1 MAKKKTTVRKS
12 TRQSTYP
19 HRSSTTN
26 SKAAS
31 VSPSNASS
39 PSPPPQSDNHHHHSH
54 TAASSSSSSAS
65 SPTSPA
71 AMTTCGSSSSSR
83 RKGLPRR
90 SPSQNDPSKGIV
102 FSFRFQNDPGL
113 SMAVDIR
120 SYDQQ
125 FGPPDP
131 DSCEKADSKVAG
143 LSAGSSSLSLAGSH
157 ALLHKSVD
165 DTIKADSI
173 HGGAAGGA
181 VRMNGGHWSSDPTAY
196 RNSNVYDH
204 TRNLLILHTRKPS
217 PQAVLSGSSQAESGV
232 SPTTTTA
239 AGAQASAM
247 ATTATTATKGAVAPV
262 TTSSSP
268 PSNSNHPAAFHPYR
282 TQRRSSSSSSSQSS
296 SPTSSTSSFPS
307 TPALSQTGSSSSSS
321 SSSSSASSSPS
332 SPTSPHSLSSSSA
345 SRQQLT
351 KCGGDS
357 GLPMPLTLDALSAA
371 QSSTRFLNVR
381 GLGGA
386 SRGRRMQVILVS

>member
-1 MAKKKTTVRKS
+1 
-12 TRQSTYP
+12 
-19 HRSSTTN
+19 
-26 SKAAS
+26 
-31 VSPSNASS
+31 
-39 PSPPPQSDNHHHHSH
+39 
-54 TAASSSSSSAS
+54 
-65 SPTSPA
+65 
-71 AMTTCGSSSSSR
+71 MTTASCVSSSR

-131 DSCEKADSKVAG
+131 NSSDKMDSKAG
-143 LSAGSSSLSLAGSH
+143 PSAGSSSMSLAGSH
-157 ALLHKSVD
+157 TLLLKNNSAD
-165 DTIKADSI
+165 DTIKVSQ
-173 HGGAAGGA
+173 GGAAVAGGGT

-196 RNSNVYDH
+196 RNSNVYDQ

-217 PQAVLSGSSQAESGV
+217 PQATTAASGSSQAASGV
-232 SPTTTTA
+232 SSTATA
-239 AGAQASAM
+239 APAVAQALTKA
-247 ATTATTATKGAVAPV
+247 ATTATPATKGTVTPVA
-262 TTSSSP
+262 TSSS
-268 PSNSNHPAAFHPYR
+268 SNNTYPAAFHPYR

-296 SPTSSTSSFPS
+296 SSTSSTSSFPS
-307 TPALSQTGSSSSSS
+307 TPALSQAGS

-332 SPTSPHSLSSSSA
+332 SPTSPHSLPSSPAGVSGG
-345 SRQQLT
+345 RQHT
-351 KCGGDS
+351 KCSGDI
-357 GLPMPLTLDALSAA
+357 GLPMPLTLDALSAV
-371 QSSTRFLNVR
+371 QSTRFLNVR